1 MPKVYLEQFIDDWS
15 KVLYISGRW
24 KWSELLTATQSQSVG
39 NVFQESPKMFLFL
52 TLLDSVQL
60 CLPFVIF
67 LFHCCLLLK
76 VQLPTLGRKGP
87 VALLFL
93 IIWVFFCPCNK
104 EKMLKPRNDSQLEQ
118 RAIYLL
124 IEEVVTGGSDFASS
138 MPGASQQSKHGKVFQ
153 EFELPADLRH
163 SFDKFFSQQFETG
176 WD

>member
-1 MPKVYLEQFIDDWS
+1 MFTICYLFIS
-15 KVLYISGRW
+15 
-24 KWSELLTATQSQSVG
+24 LLPIAQSSTSNFG
-39 NVFQESPKMFLFL
+39 EERP
-52 TLLDSVQL
+52 
-60 CLPFVIF
+60 I
-67 LFHCCLLLK
+67 
-76 VQLPTLGRKGP
+76 
-87 VALLFL
+87 ALLFL
-93 IIWVFFCPCNK
+93 IIRVFFCPCNK